1 MSTNNGADFLSFLW
15 NETTPVEAVKLPEG
29 NTGIQGM
36 AGPWSCLICFRFW
49 HDQPIVK
56 EDLTAANGSYL
67 GNKSFPSGAFYYF
80 KTYDAANAISQLIGK
95 QYGPN
100 TVWRWEIP
108 TAEIVNIDDTMRAK
122 FGEVLTY
129 EVDVVS
135 LLSKKNRHALHMV
148 TLPSAVQAVAMLA
161 GLIKQPIFDYETLRV
176 DPKIIDNNYQME
188 TIGNDAIYEDTV
200 LWRARK
206 DIWAALGENEPK
218 KYTVAQGGKFDTLS
232 VTLGRCLN
240 IVYRPTTVWA
250 RLVNVPDPRQDATSN
265 NLDDDGNKKH
275 LTLPVVAQMW
285 KDKAACLAD
294 LDITPKAATPVN
306 GADGHING
314 LTIPAM
320 WAGYPADWK
329 NTVREIL
336 SAYAGKPKPM
346 IQKALEGRQ
355 DELLTN
361 YGASPADFLA
371 WSEHVN

>member
-1 MSTNNGADFLSFLW
+1 MSSDFLSFLW
-15 NETTPVEAVKLPEG
+15 NESTPIEPVKLPEG

-36 AGPWSCLICFRFW
+36 AGPWTCQITYRFW
-49 HDQPIVK
+49 HDQSIVK
-56 EDLTAANGSYL
+56 EDLAAANGNYL

-80 KTYDAANAISQLIGK
+80 KTYDAGNTVAKLIGK
-95 QYGPN
+95 QFGPN

-108 TAEIVNIDDTMRAK
+108 TAEIVNIDDDMRAK

-129 EVDVVS
+129 EVDIVS

-148 TLPSAVQAVAMLA
+148 TLPSAIQALAMLA
-161 GLIKQPIFDYETLRV
+161 GFINKPIFDYESLRV
-176 DPKIIDNNYQME
+176 DPKVIDYNYQME

-206 DIWAALGENEPK
+206 DLWAALGENDPK

-232 VTLGRCLN
+232 VALSRCLN
-240 IVYRPTTVWA
+240 IIYRQTTVWA
-250 RLVNVPDPRQDATSN
+250 RLINVPDPRQDATSN
-265 NLDDDGNKKH
+265 KEDEDGNKKH
-275 LTLPVVAQMW
+275 LTLPVVAQVW
-285 KDKAACLAD
+285 KDKADCLTD
-294 LDITPKAATPVN
+294 LDITPKNTATVTTN
-306 GADGHING
+306 GVTNG

-320 WAGYPADWK
+320 WADYPADWK

-336 SAYAGKPKPM
+336 NGYAGKPKPM

-371 WSEHVN
+371 WADHVN